1 VDLGVSGSKD
11 RRPALD
17 RLMKDARARMIDGV
31 LVSPFDR
38 FARSTK
44 HLVTALEEFQAL
56 GVDFVSLG
64 ESVDTSTPMGK
75 MIFTVLG
82 AVAELERSL
91 IKERVAMGLERARNE
106 GKPHGRPRKIFDR
119 EKAQRLRDQG
129 KSYREIGRIMGVNK
143 GTITGQ
149 LTK

>member
-1 VDLGVSGSKD
+1 
-11 RRPALD
+11 
-17 RLMKDARARMIDGV
+17 MKDARARTIDAV
-31 LVSPFDR
+31 LVSRFDR

-91 IKERVAMGLERARNE
+91 IKERVAMGLERARKE
-106 GKPHGRPRKIFDR
+106 GKPHGRPRRIFDR
-119 EKAQRLRDQG
+119 DKAQILRDEG
-129 KSYREIGRIMGVNK
+129 KSLREIGRILGVSK
-143 GTITGQ
+143 STIASNLAGRESKTIFAS
-149 LTK
+149 K